1 MTSDDKIHAALARRF
16 GPPWYAF
23 FGEVRNC
30 TGFAKRTIRTADAIA
45 MSLYKSRGIDLYG
58 FEIKVDRGDFLHE
71 MKKPEKAE
79 EIAQHCD
86 FWFLVTGDA
95 AVASPD
101 ELPRPWGL
109 MLVEGGK
116 VKIRKKAERLQP
128 EGSPVARTFVA
139 SLLQRAS
146 KASPERKALEQARQ
160 EGVEEAFE
168 QARNTAAYDFN
179 RLKEE
184 ADDLKRRVKEFEKAS
199 GVSIANRWDVG
210 DVGQAVR
217 IVREM
222 LLSPVRMVNQAQ
234 YVLMKIADV
243 RSTLDR
249 AESDIKEF
257 QSCLEKQK
265 PGDQEDDQGKQ
276 QAPSAEHGS
285 PP

>member
-58 FEIKVDRGDFLHE
+58 FEIKTDRGDFLHE

-86 FWFLVTGDA
+86 YWFLVTNDE
-95 AVASPD
+95 AVASPE

-116 VKIRKKAERLQP
+116 ARIRKKAERLQP
-128 EGSPVARTFVA
+128 EGSPIARTFVA

-146 KASPERKALEQARQ
+146 KASPERKALEQARE
-160 EGVEEAFE
+160 EGVNSAYE
-168 QARNTAAYDFN
+168 QARNMSALNYKH
-179 RLKEE
+179 LKDEI
-184 ADDLKRRVKEFEKAS
+184 DDLKSKVGEFEKAS
-199 GVSIANRWDVG
+199 GVSIANQWDVG
-210 DVGQAVR
+210 DIGKAVR

-222 LLSPVRMVNQAQ
+222 ILSPVRMVNQAQ
-234 YVLMKIADV
+234 YVLMKIDDV
-243 RSTLDR
+243 RRVLDK
-249 AESDIKEF
+249 AESDIKDF
-257 QSCLEKQK
+257 QSCLEQQK
-265 PGDQEDDQGKQ
+265 SGDQKDDQGEQ
-276 QAPSAEHGS
+276 QVPSAEHG
-285 PP
+285 PPP